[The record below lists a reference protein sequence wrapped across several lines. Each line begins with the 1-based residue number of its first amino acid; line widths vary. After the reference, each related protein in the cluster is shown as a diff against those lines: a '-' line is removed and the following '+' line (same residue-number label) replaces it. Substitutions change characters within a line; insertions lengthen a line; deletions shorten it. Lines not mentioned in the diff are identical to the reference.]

1 MMLTTWQGTR
11 RMAIVACLLLVVPV
25 LLLAPDSVAESRRP
39 KPKTKKV
46 QAVGEWAFKRLQHA
60 QELLG
65 EEKYGDATKEL
76 DRMKDRRRLN
86 DHERALM
93 WQTYGY
99 IHSAQERYEEAAE
112 SFAKSLEKNAL
123 AESAALSTQ
132 YNLGQLY
139 LAIERFDKAL
149 KTLLDWY
156 GKTETPSAD
165 AEYTLAVAHVQSGRH
180 AEAIP
185 YVKRAIAGSSKPREG
200 WYQLLLSL
208 HFELKQYREVANL
221 LEVMVLQFPK
231 KAYWKQLSGIYGE
244 LKQEKKSL
252 AALQLAYS
260 QGLLDERRDLV
271 NLANLYLYH
280 EVPYRAAHVLEKGIE
295 DGIVEPDVD
304 TWELLSNSWL
314 HAKEYDRALA
324 PLTKAAQMSEDG
336 DLFVKLAQVHLQRE
350 DWVKVREALELA
362 VDKGDLSNPG
372 NAYVLLGIA
381 NYNTKQLNAA
391 TQAFREARKHDKQRK
406 TANQWLEHI
415 RQEQQSENG

>member
-1 MMLTTWQGTR
+1 MRLTPWQGLR
-11 RMAIVACLLLVVPV
+11 RMAIAACLLLVVPV
-25 LLLAPDSVAESRRP
+25 LLLSTDSVAAKRRE
-39 KPKTKKV
+39 KPQTKKV
-46 QAVGEWAFKRLQHA
+46 QAVGEWAFKRLHHS

-65 EEKYGDATKEL
+65 EEKYAEAAKEL

-99 IHSAQERYEEAAE
+99 IYSSQEQYKKAAE
-112 SFAKSLEKNAL
+112 SFEKSLEKDAL
-123 AESAALSTQ
+123 AESAARSTQ

-139 LAIERFDKAL
+139 LATEQFDKAL

-165 AEYTLAVAHVQSGRH
+165 AEYTLSVAHVQAGQH

-185 YVKRAIAGSSKPREG
+185 YVKRAIANSSAPREG

-208 HFELKQYREVANL
+208 YFELKQYQEVANL
-221 LEVMVLQFPK
+221 LEGMVLQFPK
-231 KAYWKQLSGIYGE
+231 KVYWKQLSGIYAE

-252 AALQLAYS
+252 AVLQLAYS

-280 EVPYRAAHVLEKGIE
+280 EVPYRAARVMEKGIE

-304 TWELLSNSWL
+304 AWELLSNSWL
-314 HAKEYDRALA
+314 HAKEYDRALE
-324 PLTKAAQMSEDG
+324 PLTKAAEMSEDG

-350 DWVKVREALELA
+350 DWVKVRAALELA

-381 NYNTKQLNAA
+381 NYNTKQLSAA
-391 TQAFREARKHDKQRK
+391 KQAFRRARKHDRQRR
-406 TANQWLEHI
+406 TASQWLEHI
-415 RQEQQSENG
+415 RQEQERDDA

>member
-1 MMLTTWQGTR
+1 MTLTTWQGLR
-11 RMAIVACLLLVVPV
+11 RMALAVCLLLVVPV
-25 LLLAPDSVAESRRP
+25 LLLSADFAAAERRE

-46 QAVGEWAFKRLQHA
+46 QAVGEWAYKRLQEV

-65 EEKYGDATKEL
+65 EEKYPEATKEL
-76 DRMKDRRRLN
+76 ERMKERRRLN

-93 WQTYGY
+93 WQMYGY
-99 IHSAQERYEEAAE
+99 VYSAQEQYNKAAA
-112 SFAKSLEKNAL
+112 SFEKSLEKDAL
-123 AESAALSTQ
+123 AESAARGTQ

-139 LAIERFDKAL
+139 LALEQFDNAL

-156 GKTETPSAD
+156 SKTETPSPD
-165 AEYTLAVAHVQSGRH
+165 AEYLLAMAYVQNEKI

-185 YVKRAIAGSSKPREG
+185 YAKRAIAGSSAPREA

-208 HFELKQYREVANL
+208 HFQLKEYQEAADL

-231 KAYWKQLSGIYGE
+231 RIYWKQLSGIYNE

-280 EVPYRAAHVLEKGIE
+280 EVPYRAALVVEKGIE
-295 DGIVEPDVD
+295 DGIIEPDVEA
-304 TWELLSNSWL
+304 WELLSNSWL
-314 HAKEYDRALA
+314 HAKEYDRALE
-324 PLTKAAQMSEDG
+324 PLTKAAEMSENG
-336 DLFVKLAQVHLQRE
+336 DLFVRLAQVHLQRE
-350 DWVKVREALELA
+350 DWVKVRAALELA
-362 VDKGDLSNPG
+362 VEKGDLSNPG
-372 NAYVLLGIA
+372 NAFVLLGIA

-391 TQAFREARKHDKQRK
+391 KQAFREASKHDKQRK
-406 TANQWLEHI
+406 TASQWLKHI
-415 RQEQQSENG
+415 RQEQERDDA